1 MDAVACATQT
11 RDLIGIGGAFMLA
24 PATVARGAE
33 LGLDFG
39 EFYALGRGG
48 VLGDVVDPDVVVASF
63 GYFEPGLVRGF
74 WTAATE
80 KVTPVA
86 AAAAYAEACQ
96 AWGRAH
102 LSDVD
107 ELLAVV
113 NALERAVDNA
123 STVGAPLFGGWRSMP
138 LPDDA
143 PARAMQLLHVLR
155 ELRGGLHLSAV
166 ITEGLTPLQ
175 ALTLKHPE
183 QTGLFGWA
191 EGAPD
196 VEPLRPLHVAA
207 DDATDRMFAAALA
220 PLSDAERDQLA
231 AAVAPVVRAYA
242 AAQA

>member
-1 MDAVACATQT
+1 MDAVECARQT

-24 PATVARGAE
+24 PATAERGAA

-39 EFYALGRGG
+39 QFYALGRGG
-48 VLGDVVDPDVVVASF
+48 VLDPDVVVASF
-63 GYFEPGLVRGF
+63 GYFEPGLVRSF
-74 WTAATE
+74 WTSATE
-80 KVTPVA
+80 KVTPAA

-102 LSDVD
+102 LGEVD
-107 ELLAVV
+107 ELLATVD
-113 NALERAVDNA
+113 ALERVVDGA

-138 LPDDA
+138 RPDDA

-183 QTGLFGWA
+183 QTALFGWS

-196 VEPLRPLHVAA
+196 VEPLRAQHVAA
-207 DDATDRMFAAALA
+207 DDATDRMFAVALEA
-220 PLSDAERDQLA
+220 MSGAERDRLV
-231 AAVAPVVRAYA
+231 AAVAPVVAAYA
-242 AAQA
+242 AAQG

>member
-1 MDAVACATQT
+1 MDAVECARQT
-11 RDLIGIGGAFMLA
+11 RDLVGIGGAFMLA
-24 PATVARGAE
+24 PATAERGAG

-39 EFYALGRGG
+39 QFYALGRGG

-63 GYFEPGLVRGF
+63 GYFEPGLVRGY
-74 WTAATE
+74 WTSATA
-80 KVTPVA
+80 KVTPAA

-102 LSDVD
+102 LSEVD
-107 ELLAVV
+107 ELLSTVD
-113 NALERAVDNA
+113 ALERVVDGA

-138 LPDDA
+138 RPDDA

-183 QTGLFGWA
+183 QTALFGWP
-191 EGAPD
+191 EGAAD
-196 VEPLRPLHVAA
+196 VEPLRAQHIAA
-207 DDATDRMFAAALA
+207 DEATDRMFAVALEA
-220 PLSDAERDQLA
+220 MSGAERDQLV
-231 AAVAPVVRAYA
+231 AAVAPVVAAYA
-242 AAQA
+242 AAQG